1 MKLSTLCYLEQNGRY
16 LMMHRVRKKND
27 INKGK
32 WIGVGGKFEKNESP
46 EECMLREVKEETGYT
61 LKSFRFRG
69 IVTFVSDE
77 AETEYMFLFTSS
89 SFTGDYVPCEE
100 GDLEWVEKESILDLE
115 LWEGDRIFLRL
126 LMENKGLFFLKL
138 CYEGEKLAST
148 KLTELS

>member
-32 WIGVGGKFEKNESP
+32 WIGVGGKFEENESP

-89 SFTGDYVPCEE
+89 SFAGDYVPCEE
-100 GDLEWVEKESILDLE
+100 GDLEWVEKESVLDLE